1 MECKKR
7 GKKSISNKLVGK
19 DLENSHRKKKNIV
32 AGATGN
38 PGFVNFRVRYPM
50 TGTERGSK
58 WTSLKYKPKSVHG
71 IPTTL
76 VITN

>member
-7 GKKSISNKLVGK
+7 GKKSVSNKLVGK
-19 DLENSHRKKKNIV
+19 DLEKNSHCKKNAV
-32 AGATGN
+32 ARATGS
-38 PGFVNFRVRYPM
+38 PGFVNFWVRYPM

-58 WTSLKYKPKSVHG
+58 WTSLKYKPKSVHC